1 MKTLSVLL
9 CAFAVLTAS
18 AQTTRSERSL
28 ESISTQRGKGT
39 AALFLEAKPNEILKG
54 KVAYSGIAVQAVK
67 TRHPLQLLNPA
78 APAKYGSAEDNTLRD
93 PITGRAS
100 GLKILSL
107 RF

>member
-1 MKTLSVLL
+1 MKTLSILL
-9 CAFAVLTAS
+9 CAFAVLAAS
-18 AQTTRSERSL
+18 AQTTRAERSL

-39 AALFLEAKPNEILKG
+39 AALSLETKPNEILKG

-93 PITGRAS
+93 PMNGRAF
-100 GLKILSL
+100 GLKLLSL